1 MLREAAVFGR
11 PGPRTS
17 PIWYRAVRN
26 AVVHRSIMS
35 VIRPRPPEE
44 PLEYRLA
51 ARSPGPLL
59 SPGLN
64 AELDAVRAAL
74 VADPAGV
81 ESAAR
86 LLADYDTQ
94 RPTSELFAILGQ
106 ARRIRDAVD
115 RLVVVAS
122 GGIGPAIR
130 LLVATGCHP
139 FHDQLSRGDRG
150 GRPRLSWLDPAAS
163 NDELQGLLD
172 LLAAPPPPHDD
183 LLDRWALLVADGA
196 TAAAPAAA
204 MLRERL
210 EAAVG
215 GNADALATRL
225 VTLGAGAAS
234 GSTRATGVE
243 VFSAAGLLPASI
255 AGLDVVRLL
264 KGAAAMLQRFAEAP
278 PDANPPLLDAAVAR
292 RAAAAGRS
300 GRLFAG
306 QGGWLKDLS
315 AWHDCLRDAPPGTAA
330 AVTWVTPGEPRRD
343 PLPGLGVAEAAAADT
358 ADVQIGL
365 PRLDEHAIGQL
376 LQLSILSAAVERRL
390 PEGV

>member
-1 MLREAAVFGR
+1 
-11 PGPRTS
+11 
-17 PIWYRAVRN
+17 
-26 AVVHRSIMS
+26 MS

-51 ARSPGPLL
+51 ARSPGPVL
-59 SPGLN
+59 SP
-64 AELDAVRAAL
+64 ELAAALAAVRAAL
-74 VADPAGV
+74 VAEPAGI
-81 ESAAR
+81 EPAAR

-115 RLVVVAS
+115 RLVVVAG
-122 GGIGPAIR
+122 GGIGPASR
-130 LLVATGCHP
+130 LLVATCCHP
-139 FHDQLSRGDRG
+139 WHAELLRGDRG

-172 LLAAPPPPHDD
+172 LLTAPPPPHDD

-196 TAAAPAAA
+196 AAAAPQPVVAI
-204 MLRERL
+204 LLERL

-215 GNADALATRL
+215 GDRDAMAGRVVRL
-225 VTLGAGAAS
+225 RGGVSFAAPEK
-234 GSTRATGVE
+234 GVD
-243 VFSAAGLLPASI
+243 VFSAAGLLAASI

-306 QGGWLKDLS
+306 QGGWLRELS
-315 AWHDCLRDAPPGTAA
+315 AWHDCSRDAHPGTAA
-330 AVTWVTPGEPRRD
+330 AVTWVTTGEPRRD
-343 PLPGLGVAEAAAADT
+343 PLPGLGVTEAAAPDT

-376 LQLSILSAAVERRL
+376 LQLLILSAAVERRL